1 MRHTSTSRK
10 VFVVCNTIF
19 LVTMALLCILPLWNL
34 LAISFSGKSAA
45 NSGAVT
51 FWPIDFTPLAYV
63 KTFNNNN
70 FIRSMIIAFLRT
82 SFGTLL
88 SMFVITTAGYA
99 LSKEFRGRTPLMW
112 FFVFTMLF
120 GGGLVP
126 SYILYVQYL
135 HIYNT
140 IWVFLLPGLVSA
152 YNVII
157 LRTFIQTTI
166 PDTLFEAAKIDGA
179 GHWRIFFQIV
189 LPLFKA
195 GLATIA
201 LFNVV
206 GRWNDWFTGLMYI
219 QDANLVPIQTMLQK
233 IQQQLDFLKNNAAVT
248 GTPDGIQMMKQLPT
262 QSLRMACVVIVVL
275 PVLAA
280 YPFFQRYF
288 VQGLTMGSV
297 KG

>member
-82 SFGTLL
+82 SLGTLL

-120 GGGLVP
+120 GGGLIP
-126 SYILYVQYL
+126 SYMVNVSL
-135 HIYNT
+135 
-140 IWVFLLPGLVSA
+140 GLK
-152 YNVII
+152 
-157 LRTFIQTTI
+157 TTS
-166 PDTLFEAAKIDGA
+166 
-179 GHWRIFFQIV
+179 
-189 LPLFKA
+189 
-195 GLATIA
+195 
-201 LFNVV
+201 
-206 GRWNDWFTGLMYI
+206 WFTFFRERS
-219 QDANLVPIQTMLQK
+219 DAT
-233 IQQQLDFLKNNAAVT
+233 T
-248 GTPDGIQMMKQLPT
+248 
-262 QSLRMACVVIVVL
+262 
-275 PVLAA
+275 
-280 YPFFQRYF
+280 
-288 VQGLTMGSV
+288 
-297 KG
+297 

>member
-120 GGGLVP
+120 GGGLIP
-126 SYILYVQYL
+126 SYMV
-135 HIYNT
+135 N
-140 IWVFLLPGLVSA
+140 VS
-152 YNVII
+152 
-157 LRTFIQTTI
+157 L
-166 PDTLFEAAKIDGA
+166 G
-179 GHWRIFFQIV
+179 
-189 LPLFKA
+189 
-195 GLATIA
+195 
-201 LFNVV
+201 
-206 GRWNDWFTGLMYI
+206 
-219 QDANLVPIQTMLQK
+219 
-233 IQQQLDFLKNNAAVT
+233 LKNNFLVYILPGAFGCYNLILIMNFFKSIPKSLEEAALIDEIGRAHV
-248 GTPDGIQMMKQLPT
+248 
-262 QSLRMACVVIVVL
+262 
-275 PVLAA
+275 
-280 YPFFQRYF
+280 
-288 VQGLTMGSV
+288 
-297 KG
+297 